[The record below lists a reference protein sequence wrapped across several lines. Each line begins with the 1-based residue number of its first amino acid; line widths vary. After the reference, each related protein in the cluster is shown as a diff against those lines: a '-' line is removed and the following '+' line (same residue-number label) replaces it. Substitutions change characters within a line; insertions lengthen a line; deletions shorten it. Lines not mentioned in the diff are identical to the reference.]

1 MNQLEKIRRII
12 LTGLAFALFGLGC
25 IVLSLVVLPLQRV
38 IYQNSEQR
46 KKLARKTVHL
56 GFRWFMW
63 VAQSLKLC
71 TVSVEQAQQYKNMR
85 GQVVLAN
92 HPCLIDVVLL
102 ISLIPNADC
111 VVKAHLFKNPFIR
124 GVINCTGYITN
135 SDPEGLILDCEKS
148 LLSGNNLIIFPEGTR
163 SDPEQTFFSFQRGAA
178 NIILRT
184 GAPFKLFKLSV
195 TPSTLTKS
203 DKWYDVPPERFVLS
217 LSNMPVSIDDE
228 VFREMSPMAGARALT
243 KRLEKIYTEELF
255 QNVA

>member
-1 MNQLEKIRRII
+1 MKQLEKFRRIVF
-12 LTGLAFALFGLGC
+12 TGFAFVLFGLGG
-25 IVLSLVVLPLQRV
+25 ITLSLLVLPLQRLF
-38 IYQNSEQR
+38 YRNSEQR

-56 GFRWFMW
+56 GFRWFMS

-71 TVSVEQAQQYKNMR
+71 TVSVEQVKQFKDMH

-124 GVINCTGYITN
+124 GVINSTGYIAN
-135 SDPEGLILDCEKS
+135 SDPEGLIRDCEKS
-148 LLSGNNLIIFPEGTR
+148 LASGNNLIIFPEGTR
-163 SDPEQTFFSFQRGAA
+163 SNPDQTCYSFQRGAA

-195 TPSTLTKS
+195 SPSTLTKS

-217 LSNMPVSIDDE
+217 LSNISVSIDDE
-228 VFREMSPMAGARALT
+228 IFRNMSAMAGARALT